1 MSGGRAVRL
10 LHDLDL
16 DGKKLVAKVD
26 AKNKQLLDSYKEEES
41 KKSENSNSKTRDA
54 DSEKRFDAT
63 TMERIESVLE
73 EYKDELKTLNSN
85 SDQPPAHK
93 QSKQTHQSFE
103 IEEGKR
109 DLINKEI
116 GKFRKYAEEEELKKE
131 KEKDR
136 KKRESEKERGSEKER
151 NSDKDKD
158 KRRSPSP
165 SRKDKKP
172 RRRSRSRS
180 RERERERREKKM
192 EREKERD
199 LERQKEREV
208 SFSYGEVHY

>member
-1 MSGGRAVRL
+1 M
-10 LHDLDL
+10 
-16 DGKKLVAKVD
+16 D
-26 AKNKQLLDSYKEEES
+26 AKNKQLLDSYKEEET

-54 DSEKRFDAT
+54 DSEKRFDAS
-63 TMERIESVLE
+63 TMERIEGVLE
-73 EYKDELKTLNSN
+73 EYKDELKALNAN

-136 KKRESEKERGSEKER
+136 KKREIEKRGSDKDR
-151 NSDKDKD
+151 NADNKDKD
-158 KRRSPSP
+158 KSRRSPSP
-165 SRKDKKP
+165 NKKQ

-180 RERERERREKKM
+180 RERERERREKKL

-199 LERQKEREV
+199 LERLKEREV
-208 SFSYGEVHY
+208 SCYLISIDLCIT